1 MGTMKHWALAAAAAV
16 GLALAGCGGGGGG
29 GATKPTLKPVS
40 LTGVP
45 MKGTFTAT
53 PDGGQPLKADG
64 THTSGNVTFTC
75 ASDAGAGGCT
85 LFLTAAGGATYT
97 GGTVTAAY
105 SQAYLHKQDNKRKAD
120 LAEANK
126 LLAAI
131 DATATVL
138 KLQDQNTDGFRVDSG
153 KVTKRPDT
161 DPDFA
166 KSATGPAALGGGW
179 MGATFTQTTADDA
192 STTNIDES
200 KTVTVTA
207 YTDKAANGPAAYSTY
222 YADSHP
228 GTDDYAAWI
237 QAIDDV
243 SAAGLI
249 TFGTNTVSDTE
260 SVLFSFAHGLT
271 ARNQR
276 LTFPNDTELDGS
288 FHGVPGKFTCAS
300 GCEVTSGDTAKF
312 SGFGGTWTFTPTATG
327 ADLNN
332 VNVAGVKKDR
342 DYLDF
347 GYWTVADKNGSAD
360 RFRVGTFAQGMREFG
375 AVGGVVTGTASYSG
389 KAAGLYVKKLAFDP
403 DTGALYR
410 AQSGQFTAD
419 ATLNAAFGGTSIAEA
434 KQLQVTGSISN
445 FMDGSK
451 DLGWT
456 LMLNNVAADDDDDL
470 QRAGI
475 QNIQSDGAFSGL
487 TSGGADGAAGAWSG
501 KFYGDPAGDM
511 PGQAAGVFTGHFAD
525 GHVAGAFGA
534 NKQ

>member
-1 MGTMKHWALAAAAAV
+1 
-16 GLALAGCGGGGGG
+16 
-29 GATKPTLKPVS
+29 
-40 LTGVP
+40 

-105 SQAYLHKQDNKRKAD
+105 SQAYLNKQDDKRKAD

-138 KLQDQNTDGFRVDSG
+138 KLQDQDADGFRVDSG
-153 KVTKRPDT
+153 KVTERPDT

-166 KSATGPAALGGGW
+166 KSATAPASLGSGW
-179 MGATFTQTTADDA
+179 MGAAYTQTTSDDA
-192 STTNIDES
+192 STTNIDET
-200 KTVTVTA
+200 KTVTVVA

-222 YADSHP
+222 YADNHP
-228 GTDDYAAWI
+228 GTEDYAAWI
-237 QAIDDV
+237 QAINGV
-243 SAAGLI
+243 AAGVI
-249 TFGTNTVSDTE
+249 TFDEEAVSDAE
-260 SVLFSFAHGLT
+260 STLFSFAHGLT
-271 ARNQR
+271 ARNQT
-276 LTFPNDTELDGS
+276 LTKTDGAEFDGN
-288 FHGVPGKFTCAS
+288 FHGVPGKFTCVS
-300 GCEVTSGDTAKF
+300 SCSVKSGDTAKF
-312 SGFGGTWTFTPTATG
+312 SGFGGTWTFTPTAT
-327 ADLNN
+327 D
-332 VNVAGVKKDR
+332 VNVEGVKKDR

-347 GYWTVADKNGSAD
+347 GYWTVADKDGGAD

-389 KAAGLYVKKLAFDP
+389 KATGLYVKKLAFDP

-419 ATLNAAFGGTSIAEA
+419 AMLSAAFGGPSIAEN

-445 FMDGSK
+445 FMDGST

-456 LMLNNVAADDDDDL
+456 LMLNNVVAADDDDS

-475 QNIQSDGAFSGL
+475 QNIRSDGAFSGL
-487 TSGGADGAAGAWSG
+487 TSGGAGGAVGSWSG
-501 KFYGDPAGDM
+501 KFYGNPAGDM

-525 GHVAGAFGA
+525 GDVAGAFGV